1 MRSAG
6 LRVILLAAGGATRFG
21 SPKLL
26 APWRGRPMLVHT
38 IDTLLEV
45 APRDRLVVVLGADAD
60 RLEPLVRQAGVSIV
74 PNPDHASGMASSL
87 RAGLSTVPPDC
98 PAVLLALA
106 DQVAITSDD
115 LRRLIDHWLQQPAR
129 AAAAGYDGVVGVPAI
144 FPATMFEEL
153 REVTGDRG
161 AREVLRRRA
170 GQVDVVAMPA
180 AALDVDTPADL
191 QSLGA
196 APVPRDPS

>member
-1 MRSAG
+1 MRPAD
-6 LRVILLAAGGATRFG
+6 LRAILLAAGSATRFG

-26 APWRGRPMLVHT
+26 APWRGRPMLLHA

-45 APRDRLVVVLGADAD
+45 VHCDRLVVVLGADAD
-60 RLEPLVRQAGVSIV
+60 RLEPLVQQAAVSV
-74 PNPDHASGMASSL
+74 VLNPDHASGMASSL
-87 RAGLSTVPPDC
+87 RAGLASVPPEC

-106 DQVAITSDD
+106 DQVAITPDD
-115 LRRLIDHWLQQPAR
+115 LRCLIDHWLEQPAR
-129 AAAAGYDGVVGVPAI
+129 IAAAGYDGIVGVPAI

-153 REVTGDRG
+153 RGVTGDRG
-161 AREVLRRRA
+161 AREVLRRGA

-180 AALDVDTPADL
+180 AAVDVDTPADL

-196 APVPRDPS
+196 ALVPRDES